1 MHVALDRPSLLAVL
15 ALGGALL
22 SVLVW
27 QLGATTTLLAAV
39 KDMGKQLDDHGK
51 QLDDHGKQ
59 LADHGKQLADYGM
72 LLGALGE
79 TVLTLAEAAVTPAV
93 GARLEACGRS
103 SVVYSLVLLASG
115 KIFKQCSAVPIPGT
129 VAAAHGQPPG
139 ASSSTYF
146 LTSAH
151 CFMDGA
157 EPVAALANISYRRR
171 TYACSLLDNFAVHPH
186 EPSLDLA
193 IVRCPDDVPISPT
206 KLSAMPYAAHA
217 PAAIVGFTRGWHHD
231 LDMTAGGLG
240 DNNAVFA
247 LHTKVAHLSSSFP
260 TPDFGGSGSAGGDNT
275 GGNNPGGNNAGSG
288 NAGGGSAGGGGAGG
302 GGTGG
307 GGGANGGFVE
317 DGVEDGLT
325 TESSQSSSGYI
336 DLSPLIGM
344 SGGAVF
350 DMHCGVFGITERR
363 SHFGWG
369 GSFVRLVPGVL
380 RRISR
385 AIRAG
390 AFASA

>member
-51 QLDDHGKQ
+51 QLADHGKQ
-59 LADHGKQLADYGM
+59 LADHGM

-79 TVLTLAEAAVTPAV
+79 TVLALAEAAVTPAV
-93 GARLEACGRS
+93 GARLEACSRS
-103 SVVYSLVLLASG
+103 SVVFSLVLFASG

-129 VAAAHGQPPG
+129 VAAAHGRPPG

-151 CFMDGA
+151 CFMEGA

-171 TYACSLLDNFAVHPH
+171 TYACILLDNFAVHPH

-240 DNNAVFA
+240 DNNAVFS

-307 GGGANGGFVE
+307 GGGADGGF
-317 DGVEDGLT
+317 VEDGLT

-350 DMHCGVFGITERR
+350 DVHCGVFGITERR

-380 RRISR
+380 GSISR
-385 AIRAG
+385 AIRAC
-390 AFASA
+390 ASASA

>member
-39 KDMGKQLDDHGK
+39 KDMGK

-103 SVVYSLVLLASG
+103 SVVFSLVLLASG

-151 CFMDGA
+151 CFMEGA
-157 EPVAALANISYRRR
+157 EPVAALTNISYRRR

-206 KLSAMPYAAHA
+206 SLSAMPYAAHA

-240 DNNAVFA
+240 DNNAIFA

-260 TPDFGGSGSAGGDNT
+260 TPDFGGSGSAGGNNT

-288 NAGGGSAGGGGAGG
+288 NAGGGSAGGGGG

-307 GGGANGGFVE
+307 GGGADGGF
-317 DGVEDGLT
+317 VEDGLT

-380 RRISR
+380 GRISR

-390 AFASA
+390 ASASA

>member
-39 KDMGKQLDDHGK
+39 KAMGK

-59 LADHGKQLADYGM
+59 LADHGKQLADHGKQLADHGM

-79 TVLTLAEAAVTPAV
+79 AVLTLAEAAVTPAV

-103 SVVYSLVLLASG
+103 SVVFSLVLFASG

-129 VAAAHGQPPG
+129 VAAAHGRPPG

-151 CFMDGA
+151 CFMEGA

-171 TYACSLLDNFAVHPH
+171 TYACILLDNFAVHPH

-206 KLSAMPYAAHA
+206 NLSAMPYAAHA

-231 LDMTAGGLG
+231 FDMTAGGLG
-240 DNNAVFA
+240 DDNAIFA

-260 TPDFGGSGSAGGDNT
+260 TPDFGGSGSAGG
-275 GGNNPGGNNAGSG
+275 NNAGDG
-288 NAGGGSAGGGGAGG
+288 NAGGGSADGG
-302 GGTGG
+302 
-307 GGGANGGFVE
+307 V
-317 DGVEDGLT
+317 VEDGLT

-380 RRISR
+380 GRISR

-390 AFASA
+390 ASASA